1 VRDEQALAEFCRE
14 EWPRLVGSLSL
25 YVGSRELAED
35 LAQETLVRVCGN
47 WRTVRSTDSPTAW
60 AHRVAFNLAKSHGRR
75 RSTWTRVQ
83 ARIGPAPI
91 ASVDG
96 DRAAAL
102 AVRDAVGALPEPQR
116 QALIFRYFADL
127 SVRETASAMRCPE
140 NTVKTHTRRALDA
153 LRLSGLV
160 DEAQDEEAG

>member
-1 VRDEQALAEFCRE
+1 
-14 EWPRLVGSLSL
+14 
-25 YVGSRELAED
+25 
-35 LAQETLVRVCGN
+35 
-47 WRTVRSTDSPTAW
+47 
-60 AHRVAFNLAKSHGRR
+60 
-75 RSTWTRVQ
+75 VQ
-83 ARIGPAPI
+83 ARIGPPPI